1 MPSHRAICPMNRT
14 AFLVDG
20 FNLYHSLKRADQ
32 ELGRACTRW
41 LDLRALCSSF
51 LHAIG
56 NKAQIEE
63 VYYFSALAKHLEA
76 THPDVTQRHL
86 TYIKCLE
93 ASGVTVEL
101 GRFKPKDLW
110 CPNCSTRLIKHEEKE
125 TDVAISIK
133 LLELLLL
140 NKCDTAVLVTGD
152 TDIAPA
158 VRAAKRLYPGKLICF
173 LFPYRRKNNELD
185 KLSDASFHIKKERY
199 LKCQFPDPFVL
210 PDGRELHKPSK
221 W

>member
-1 MPSHRAICPMNRT
+1 MNRT
-14 AFLVDG
+14 SFLVDG
-20 FNLYHSLKRADQ
+20 FNVYHSLKRADQ
-32 ELGRACTRW
+32 EFGRACTRW

-56 NKAQIEE
+56 NNAQIEE

-86 TYIKCLE
+86 TYIRCLE
-93 ASGVTVEL
+93 SSGVTVEL

-110 CPNCSTRLIKHEEKE
+110 CPNCHTASVKHEEKE

-133 LLELLLL
+133 LLEIFLLD
-140 NKCDTAVLVTGD
+140 KCDTAVLVTGD

-158 VRAAKRLYPGKLICF
+158 VRAAKRLYPSKSIGF

-185 KLSDASFHIKKERY
+185 KLADSSFHIKKDRY
-199 LKCQFPDPFVL
+199 LKYQFPNPFTL
-210 PDGRELHKPSK
+210 PDGRQLLKPAK